1 MTSSSRPTSRPSR
14 RAVRQAG
21 TVGTDDSILV
31 SSHPAVPVA
40 DVPDPTRAD
49 ANQPDANQPDA
60 NQPDANQPDANQ
72 PDAAGVREP
81 AIPVRSADDT
91 DVGWGEASDAND
103 DRLRRD
109 KPPHW

>member
-40 DVPDPTRAD
+40 DVPDPARAD
-49 ANQPDANQPDA
+49 ANEPAANQPDG
-60 NQPDANQPDANQ
+60 NQPN
-72 PDAAGVREP
+72 AAGVREP

-91 DVGWGEASDAND
+91 DVGWGEVSDAND

>member
-40 DVPDPTRAD
+40 DVPDPARA
-49 ANQPDANQPDA
+49 
-60 NQPDANQPDANQ
+60 DANQPDANQ

>member
-49 ANQPDANQPDA
+49 ANQPDANQP
-60 NQPDANQPDANQ
+60 N
-72 PDAAGVREP
+72 AAGVREP

-91 DVGWGEASDAND
+91 DVGWGEVSDAND

>member
-49 ANQPDANQPDA
+49 ANQPDANQP
-60 NQPDANQPDANQ
+60 N
-72 PDAAGVREP
+72 AAGVREP
-81 AIPVRSADDT
+81 ALPVRSADDT